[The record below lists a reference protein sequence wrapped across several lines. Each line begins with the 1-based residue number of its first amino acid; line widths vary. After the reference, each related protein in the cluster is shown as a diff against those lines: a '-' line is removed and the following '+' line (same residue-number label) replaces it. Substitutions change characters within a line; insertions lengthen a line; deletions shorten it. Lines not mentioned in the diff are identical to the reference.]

1 MHLTADGQ
9 SFNITNLHTGELSDQ
24 LDLVV
29 TYESTPNQ
37 DPMAARA
44 QVTAVMRALLAAH
57 PEMASAFHGLWVY
70 ASTPDNQ
77 HPFALELP
85 IDQIEKSGAPAGQHS

>member
-1 MHLTADGQ
+1 MHLTSNGQ
-9 SFNITNLHTGELSDQ
+9 TFAITNLHTGELSEQ

-29 TYESTPNQ
+29 TYEATPNQ
-37 DPMAARA
+37 DPVAARA

-57 PEMASAFHGLWVY
+57 PELESAFHGLWVY
-70 ASTPDNQ
+70 ASTPGNQ

-85 IDQIEKSGAPAGQHS
+85 MKEIQNSVPRSGE